1 MVHGLQHQPGLKQI
15 KRIQYT
21 TKNDHIGKEFQLG
34 NQTIH
39 FTNQLIKTII
49 HIIITIFHTYSP
61 IKKGGVLFFLKGTG
75 TPKFFIVSNPLIFQT
90 FHQIMVRG
98 YNNHY
103 PR

>member
-1 MVHGLQHQPGLKQI
+1 MVHGLQHQPGFKQI

-49 HIIITIFHTYSP
+49 HIIITIFHIFSY
-61 IKKGGVLFFLKGTG
+61 KERRGTIFPERNWY
-75 TPKFFIVSNPLIFQT
+75 PKIFYRFQPTNFSNISSDNGSW
-90 FHQIMVRG
+90 V
-98 YNNHY
+98 
-103 PR
+103 